1 MIVLQFTVEH
11 FKTTSTEATACLCC
25 AYTDEYMQKPA
36 AREGTVIGK
45 KKKTE
50 QNQEPNSHIFA
61 FFS

>member
-50 QNQEPNSHIFA
+50 
-61 FFS
+61 

>member
-1 MIVLQFTVEH
+1 MAVQFTVEH
-11 FKTTSTEATACLCC
+11 FKTSSTGACLCC

-36 AREGTVIGK
+36 AREGTVIGE